1 LLVAV
6 VLEVQE
12 DEINLVVQEAAVEV
26 VVFVCFK
33 VQSH

>member
-12 DEINLVVQEAAVEV
+12 DEINLVVREAGVAVA
-26 VVFVCFK
+26 VFV
-33 VQSH
+33 